1 MLFHA
6 KHTAVL
12 LLGLVL
18 VAVVAVACS
27 EPSTDGNSIRDLEE
41 AIKLNP
47 QDPDNYNKRGMLYH
61 ELGQYNRAITD
72 FDEAIRLTNSPEIR
86 AKNNFDDRENECYGA
101 MLSNLS
107 LIHI

>member
-72 FDEAIRLTNSPEIR
+72 FDEAIRLTVKMSVMGRCFPIIR
-86 AKNNFDDRENECYGA
+86 HLFTEPLVN
-101 MLSNLS
+101 
-107 LIHI
+107 